1 MMLHSHVSKRESCLT
16 YISFLINMDKIYQIM
31 KYCLITVLCSIELQ
45 MYNVDIISFFFS
57 VNMYHPSDEFL

>member
-45 MYNVDIISFFFS
+45 MYNVDIISFFFC
-57 VNMYHPSDEFL
+57 